1 MMLPDLNLL
10 RVLDVMLEERSVTRA
25 GARLGLSQSA
35 VSHALGRLRH
45 QLNDELFVRGPSGM
59 QPTARALDLAAGV
72 HAAMNQ
78 LQATLAPADFDPAT
92 TTRRFTVM
100 VGAYA
105 ASVLAPPLMQR
116 LSGIA
121 PLVELSFSDHPT
133 EVVDL
138 LDARQADFTVASVV
152 SAPPRFAYERLIAEE
167 LTWVVSVD
175 SPLARRRPAD
185 LKALAETPQI
195 VIARRPAGLVDER
208 MNRRGVVLRASWED
222 GGAFDTALAAEGLTR
237 RVAVTMPDTNSA
249 LAVARRSHLATMVP
263 RRLALAWAQAGGL
276 ALIDPPYPS
285 PPVEIGLMY
294 LKERLQEPPI
304 AWMRNLIRDVAQDL

>member
-1 MMLPDLNLL
+1 MLPDLNLL

-35 VSHALGRLRH
+35 VSHALNRLRH

-72 HAAMNQ
+72 HAAMSQ

-116 LSGIA
+116 LAEVA
-121 PLVELSFSDHPT
+121 PVAELSFSDHPT

-152 SAPPRFAYERLIAEE
+152 SAPSRFAYERLIAEE
-167 LTWVVSVD
+167 LTWVVSID
-175 SPLARRRPAD
+175 SPLAGRPAD
-185 LKALAETPQI
+185 LGALAETPQI
-195 VIARRPAGLVDER
+195 VVARRPAGLMDER
-208 MNRRGVVLRASWED
+208 ANRRGVVLRASWED
-222 GGAFDTALAAEGLTR
+222 GGAFDAALAAAGLTR

-249 LAVARRSHLATMVP
+249 LAVARRSHLATLAP

-276 ALIDPPYPS
+276 ALIEPPYPS

-304 AWMRNLIRDVAQDL
+304 AWMRGLIREVAQDL

>member
-10 RVLDVMLEERSVTRA
+10 RVLDVLLEERSVTRA

-72 HAAMNQ
+72 HAAMSQ

-105 ASVLAPPLMQR
+105 ASVFAPPLMQR
-116 LSGIA
+116 LTDIA
-121 PLVELSFSDHPT
+121 PFAELSFNDFPT

-138 LDARQADFTVASVV
+138 LDARQADFVVASVV
-152 SAPPRFAYERLIAEE
+152 SAPARFGYERLIAEE
-167 LTWVVSVD
+167 LVWVVSAD
-175 SPLARRRPAD
+175 AALARRQPAD
-185 LKALAETPQI
+185 LAALAETPQI
-195 VIARRPAGLVDER
+195 VVARRPAGLIDQRVD
-208 MNRRGVVLRASWED
+208 RRGVLLRASWED
-222 GGAFDTALAAEGLTR
+222 AGAFEGALAAAGLTR
-237 RVAVTMPDTNSA
+237 RIAVTMPDTGSA
-249 LAVARRSHLATMVP
+249 LAVARRSHLATLAP
-263 RRLALAWAQAGGL
+263 RRLAQAWAQAGGL
-276 ALIDPPYPS
+276 ALIEPPYPS

-294 LKERLQEPPI
+294 LKERVQEPPI
-304 AWMRNLIRDVAQDL
+304 AWMRGLIREVAQAL